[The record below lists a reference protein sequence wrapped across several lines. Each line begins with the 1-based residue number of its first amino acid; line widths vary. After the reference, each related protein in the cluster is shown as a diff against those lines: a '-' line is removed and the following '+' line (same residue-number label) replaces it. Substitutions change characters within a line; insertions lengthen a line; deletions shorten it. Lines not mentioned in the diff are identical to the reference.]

1 MRLVAGLGPD
11 ALGVGAIALPQ
22 TPTGPLAV
30 IGGGVKGDWKGEG
43 RGREGRKERER
54 EGFSLPYLLGG

>member
-11 ALGVGAIALPQ
+11 ALGGAIALPQ

-30 IGGGVKGDWKGEG
+30 IGGG
-43 RGREGRKERER
+43 
-54 EGFSLPYLLGG
+54 